1 MLLVVKMEHS
11 ELPNGV
17 EELRTVWVDSM
28 DHPVSNTQ
36 VNAFRVISPKSRPL
50 PVASSASNKS
60 SSSSLSSSNLYSGG
74 QVKITLELVQKPRV
88 IGSER
93 CVVDARVVG
102 NLTFHLQAK
111 SITKRHH
118 MLKKDE
124 VEDFTQSC
132 DSKDIKFTVKDTQDS
147 KQKLRPL
154 LTAETSFQLPSDL
167 QSGGFGVGEL
177 QLEVDV
183 MLQDSSAQRVQF
195 RHTMPLKVQLYL
207 NIRQEGVVEDIVQIK
222 KRAQK
227 VWDDLP
233 PWAQEVIK
241 QTGSLV
247 LALL

>member
-11 ELPNGV
+11 ELPNGE

-28 DHPVSNTQ
+28 DHPVSKTP

-60 SSSSLSSSNLYSGG
+60 SNSSLSSNLYSGG

-88 IGSER
+88 VGSES

-111 SITKRHH
+111 SITKRNHF
-118 MLKKDE
+118 LKKDE

-154 LTAETSFQLPSDL
+154 LMAETSFQLPSDL

-183 MLQDSSAQRVQF
+183 MLQDSAAQREQF
-195 RHTMPLKVQLYL
+195 RYTMPLKVQLYL